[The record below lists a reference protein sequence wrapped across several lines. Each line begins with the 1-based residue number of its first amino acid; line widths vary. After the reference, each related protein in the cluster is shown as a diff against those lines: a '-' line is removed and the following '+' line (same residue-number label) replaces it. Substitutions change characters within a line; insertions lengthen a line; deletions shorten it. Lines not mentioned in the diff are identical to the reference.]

1 MISGFPPLLPN
12 SVRDLPAFRELG
24 AQEYPR
30 VGLPS
35 LGYVPPAPK
44 LGLRLGKN
52 KKERARQRFKFASI
66 PTNVVSQ
73 RRFTM

>member
-12 SVRDLPAFRELG
+12 SVRDLPAFREWAPRELG
-24 AQEYPR
+24 ARKYPR

-44 LGLRLGKN
+44 LGLKQYIFHLLLWTSV
-52 KKERARQRFKFASI
+52 A
-66 PTNVVSQ
+66 
-73 RRFTM
+73 

>member
-12 SVRDLPAFRELG
+12 SVRDLPAFREWAPRELG
-24 AQEYPR
+24 ARKYPR

-44 LGLRLGKN
+44 LGLRDEITPLIIFN
-52 KKERARQRFKFASI
+52 
-66 PTNVVSQ
+66 NL
-73 RRFTM
+73 